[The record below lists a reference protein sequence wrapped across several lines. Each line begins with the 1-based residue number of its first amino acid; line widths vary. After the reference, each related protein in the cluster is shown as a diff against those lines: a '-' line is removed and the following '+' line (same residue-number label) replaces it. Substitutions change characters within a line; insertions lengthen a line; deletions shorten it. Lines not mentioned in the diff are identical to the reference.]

1 MVGGA
6 GVALQAAEVGTS
18 LGAVAVAL
26 AALVGGAEGACK
38 YQSDFAVMSCCLWL
52 P

>member
-1 MVGGA
+1 MGGA

-26 AALVGGAEGACK
+26 AALVGGAEGVCK
-38 YQSDFAVMSCCLWL
+38 YRSDSVVMSYC
-52 P
+52 